1 MIKIKKQ
8 NDFDDQFFQTNY
20 SKGTSVWIADDK
32 EIWISGNIIENSTT
46 ADGHFL
52 TEVKLKFS
60 KKSELPLLRN
70 PEFLLD
76 SNDLTSLSYIQEPD
90 ILYALKNRFER
101 ECIYTYFGIVLV
113 AVNPYKDVSLYDK
126 SIYNLYRNG
135 NVRQLDPHI
144 FGISEE
150 ALSSLDQQKKNQS
163 IIISGESGAGKTVSA
178 NHVFR
183 YLTQACTHRQ
193 AIDSLI
199 IASNSLIE
207 AFGNAKT
214 VQNDNSS
221 RFGKF
226 IRIFFDDRLNA
237 SGAQLETYLLE
248 KSRISF
254 QGKCERNYHIFYQMS
269 TARESSPLLKG
280 FNMKHDGSY
289 KYLCSNEDACM
300 LTANDSKNF
309 EETIN
314 SFKILGFGDDEI
326 RDIFAVLI
334 GILHFGNLS
343 FSGEMN
349 NKKAVRK
356 NSANDLSRCC
366 ELLGLNEEDLAQKF
380 TYQQLAIRREVVH
393 RQLNSA
399 DADALKDGIC
409 KYIYESL
416 FRWIIKK
423 INDRLSEKSLL
434 EMNFIGVLDIYG
446 FEVFPTNSFEQLC
459 INFANELLQQ
469 QFYKYV
475 FKLEQEEYV
484 KENICWS
491 FIDFPDNQACLLL
504 FEARLGIFS
513 LLDQECQ
520 LLRPSDDNFYNEL
533 KNSKQCQ
540 ESCSFKLPAIASD
553 EFLVV
558 HYAGTVKYCVRDF
571 VKKNLDTVNESFD
584 EVLRNSRNCF
594 LVQLLQ
600 AGFRPQLQ
608 KSSKRTV
615 GSQFRKSLS
624 TLMDTLNSTNPHY
637 VRCIKPND
645 EKLPF
650 TFNNARSIQQITAC
664 SLLETLKISAAGYP
678 TRWKYESFFDRYF
691 LLLTLKERN
700 AQSTTLS
707 DKCRQI
713 CERFLN
719 NGSFEFGST
728 KIFFR
733 SGQIAFLEQERH
745 SKLNK
750 SALVIQN
757 CIRNFIATR
766 RDVRKIKTAT
776 RIIQNVCF
784 AWLAWRRMKFLQM
797 HRAAIVIQS
806 IFKMV
811 VQRKRYLL
819 IKNVVLSLQ
828 SYCRAMLLRSNFQNK
843 KKAAIIIQ
851 RYVRTW
857 LKRKQTNLIPS
868 SQLQSRQINDTF
880 SKISSVVLEINNND
894 NDFDTSLLMAKEP
907 KSERANLTVK
917 SVNVNC
923 SAEEYNT
930 LEKCQLIFKIF
941 KECISSTAF
950 KEEFVKRL
958 NEDTVIDEYFFN
970 TLRKTVKNVLHVLLM
985 KANKSEMLPA
995 RNMDDCLSLSTT
1007 AEENGQLS
1015 PSLQVFDRVGF
1026 VNALVNE
1033 CYQNQSC
1040 LPVLLILAF
1049 RYFDV
1054 LGIPEK
1060 SIQLYFEVEN
1070 AITVLL
1076 FVRFNVVFSVFILA
1090 AEYETAKP
1098 SSIPIQ
1104 RPLRNMSSN
1113 HAQFSTPAIEHL
1125 IQKYKL
1131 RQSDPQIIL
1140 SHCQWQI
1147 RNIYKNLFHECIAP
1161 RICPLLVPALLE
1173 FKSDDVNKCIRKH
1186 GVKEN
1191 KKSEDKH
1198 MEMLIHH
1205 LDTVYNAAM
1214 TVPFDAKAMQYLFSD
1229 IAKLVLTVSFNELM
1243 FRRDLC
1249 NLRSGVR
1256 IKHNVCALIRW
1267 FEKHQFVQSGMI
1279 LQPLL
1284 QVANLLQARKTVADI
1299 QGFNE
1304 ICSTLKVSQIVN
1316 VLRHYSPVADYEP
1329 KVSASFICNVKQKL
1343 LALRKQTETGNEP
1356 TIIPE
1361 NYLNANDL
1369 LDFEPCDDDLKTAE
1383 IPKSVEAYA
1392 AKI

>member
-1 MIKIKKQ
+1 MFVSLECENVEEMTKIKKQ
-8 NDFDDQFFQTNY
+8 NDFDDSRFFQTNY

-32 EIWISGNIIENSTT
+32 EIWISGNIIENST
-46 ADGHFL
+46 ADDGHFL
-52 TEVKLKFS
+52 TLQLENDKKVKLRFS

-70 PEFLLD
+70 PEFLMD

-101 ECIYTYFGIVLV
+101 ECIYTYFGIALV
-113 AVNPYKDVSLYDK
+113 AVNPYKDVDLYDK
-126 SIYNLYRNG
+126 SIYKLYRNG

-144 FGISEE
+144 FGIAEE
-150 ALSSLDQQKKNQS
+150 AFSSLDQQKQNQS

-183 YLTQACTHRQ
+183 YLTQACAHRH

-226 IRIFFDDRLNA
+226 TRIFFDDRLNA
-237 SGAQLETYLLE
+237 SGAQMEAYLLE

-269 TARESSPLLKG
+269 TARESTPLLKG
-280 FNMKHDGSY
+280 FNMKHHSSY

-300 LTANDSKNF
+300 LTANDSKKF
-309 EETIN
+309 EETVN
-314 SFKILGFGDDEI
+314 CFKILGFKDDEI
-326 RDIFAVLI
+326 REIFAVLI

-343 FSGEMN
+343 FSGEAN
-349 NKKAVRK
+349 NKKAIRK
-356 NSANDLSRCC
+356 NSANDLNRCC
-366 ELLGLNEEDLAQKF
+366 ELLGLNEEDLAEKF
-380 TYQQLAIRREVVH
+380 TYQRLAIRREVVH

-423 INDRLSEKSLL
+423 INDRLSEKSPLS

-446 FEVFPTNSFEQLC
+446 FEIFPTNSFEQLC

-469 QFYKYV
+469 QFYKHV

-491 FIDFPDNQACLLL
+491 FIDFRDNEACLLL

-520 LLRPSDDNFYNEL
+520 LPRPSDNNFYNEL

-540 ESCSFKLPAIASD
+540 ESCSFKLPAIAGD

-571 VKKNLDTVNESFD
+571 VKKNLDTVNESFN

-600 AGFRPQLQ
+600 AGSCPQLQ

-650 TFNNARSIQQITAC
+650 TFNNARTIQQITAC
-664 SLLETLKISAAGYP
+664 SLLETLKISAAGHP

-691 LLLTLKERN
+691 LLLTMKERN
-700 AQSTTLS
+700 EQSTTLS

-719 NGSFEFGST
+719 NENFEFGST

-733 SGQIAFLEQERH
+733 TGQIALLEAERH
-745 SKLNK
+745 MKLNQ
-750 SALVIQN
+750 SVLLIQK
-757 CIRNFIATR
+757 CVRKFIAAR
-766 RDVRKIKTAT
+766 RGIRKIETAT
-776 RIIQNVCF
+776 RT
-784 AWLAWRRMKFLQM
+784 
-797 HRAAIVIQS
+797 
-806 IFKMV
+806 
-811 VQRKRYLL
+811 
-819 IKNVVLSLQ
+819 
-828 SYCRAMLLRSNFQNK
+828 K

-857 LKRKQTNLIPS
+857 LKKKQTNLISS
-868 SQLQSRQINDTF
+868 SQLQSRQINDAL
-880 SKISSVVLEINNND
+880 SKISSVVVEINNND
-894 NDFDTSLLMAKEP
+894 NTFGTSLLMAKEP
-907 KSERANLTVK
+907 KLESANLSAK
-917 SVNVNC
+917 SVNECRC
-923 SAEEYNT
+923 SENDDG

-941 KECISSTAF
+941 NECTSSTAF
-950 KEEFVKRL
+950 REEFVKRL
-958 NEDTVIDEYFFN
+958 KKDTI
-970 TLRKTVKNVLHVLLM
+970 VKNLLHVLLM
-985 KANKSEMLPA
+985 EANKSEILPA
-995 RNMDDCLSLSTT
+995 KNMDDCMSSSTT
-1007 AEENGQLS
+1007 AKKNGQLS
-1015 PSLQVFDRVGF
+1015 PSLQVFDHVGF

-1033 CYQNQSC
+1033 CYQNQTC
-1040 LPVLLILAF
+1040 LPVILLLAF
-1049 RYFDV
+1049 RYYDV

-1060 SIQLYFEVEN
+1060 STQLYFEVEN
-1070 AITVLL
+1070 AITDSTSCFLFLFWLQNMRRLNHLL
-1076 FVRFNVVFSVFILA
+1076 SQ
-1090 AEYETAKP
+1090 YSG
-1098 SSIPIQ
+1098 SS
-1104 RPLRNMSSN
+1104 
-1113 HAQFSTPAIEHL
+1113 QFSTPAIEHL
-1125 IQKYKL
+1125 IEKYKF
-1131 RQSDPQIIL
+1131 RRTDAQIIL
-1140 SHCQWQI
+1140 SHCQWQVS
-1147 RNIYKNLFHECIAP
+1147 NIYRNLFHECIAP

-1173 FKSDDVNKCIRKH
+1173 FKSDDVNKFITKR
-1186 GVKEN
+1186 GA
-1191 KKSEDKH
+1191 KKGKKFEDKH

-1205 LDTVYNAAM
+1205 LDTVHNAAM
-1214 TVPFDAKAMQYLFSD
+1214 IVPFDAKAMLCLFSD
-1229 IAKLVLTVSFNELM
+1229 IAKLILTVSFNELM

-1256 IKHNVCALIRW
+1256 IKHNVCILVQW
-1267 FEKHQFVQSGMI
+1267 FKKHQFVQIEII

-1284 QVANLLQARKTVADI
+1284 QVANLLQARKTDADI

-1304 ICSTLKVSQIVN
+1304 ICSSLKVSQIIN
-1316 VLRHYSPVADYEP
+1316 VLRHYSPIGDYEP

-1343 LALRKQTETGNEP
+1343 LALRKETETGNEP

-1369 LDFEPCDDDLKTAE
+1369 LNFEPCDVDLKTVE
-1383 IPKSVEAYA
+1383 IPTSVEAYA
-1392 AKI
+1392 TKI

>member
-1 MIKIKKQ
+1 LKKMTKIKKQ
-8 NDFDDQFFQTNY
+8 NDLDDNRFFQTNY

-32 EIWISGNIIENSTT
+32 EIWISGNIIENST
-46 ADGHFL
+46 ADGGHFL
-52 TEVKLKFS
+52 TLQLENDKKVKLKFS
-60 KKSELPLLRN
+60 EKSELPLLRN
-70 PEFLLD
+70 PEFLMD

-113 AVNPYKDVSLYDK
+113 AVNPYKDVDLYDK
-126 SIYNLYRNG
+126 SIYKLYRNG

-144 FGISEE
+144 FGIAEE
-150 ALSSLDQQKKNQS
+150 AFSSLDQQKQNQS

-183 YLTQACTHRQ
+183 YLTQACAHRH

-226 IRIFFDDRLNA
+226 TRIFFDDRLNA
-237 SGAQLETYLLE
+237 SGAQMEAYLLE
-248 KSRISF
+248 KSRISY

-269 TARESSPLLKG
+269 TARESTPLLKG
-280 FNMKHDGSY
+280 FNMKHHGSY

-300 LTANDSKNF
+300 LTANDSKKF
-309 EETIN
+309 EETVN
-314 SFKILGFGDDEI
+314 CFKILGFKDDEI
-326 RDIFAVLI
+326 REIFAILI

-343 FSGEMN
+343 FSGEAN
-349 NKKAVRK
+349 NKTAIRK
-356 NSANDLSRCC
+356 NSANDLNRCC
-366 ELLGLNEEDLAQKF
+366 ELLGLNEEDLAEKF
-380 TYQQLAIRREVVH
+380 TYQRLAIRREVVH

-434 EMNFIGVLDIYG
+434 LSEMNFIGVLDIYG
-446 FEVFPTNSFEQLC
+446 FEIFPTNSFEQLC

-469 QFYKYV
+469 QFYKHV

-491 FIDFPDNQACLLL
+491 FIDFPDNEACLLL

-520 LLRPSDDNFYNEL
+520 LPRPSDDNFYNEL

-540 ESCSFKLPAIASD
+540 ESCSFKLPPIAGD

-571 VKKNLDTVNESFD
+571 VKKNLDTVNESFN
-584 EVLRNSRNCF
+584 EMLRNSRNCF

-600 AGFRPQLQ
+600 TDSCPQLQ

-650 TFNNARSIQQITAC
+650 TFNNARTMQQIAAC
-664 SLLETLKISAAGYP
+664 SLLETLKISAAGHP

-691 LLLTLKERN
+691 LLLTMKERN
-700 AQSTTLS
+700 EQSTTLS

-719 NGSFEFGST
+719 
-728 KIFFR
+728 
-733 SGQIAFLEQERH
+733 
-745 SKLNK
+745 
-750 SALVIQN
+750 
-757 CIRNFIATR
+757 
-766 RDVRKIKTAT
+766 KT
-776 RIIQNVCF
+776 
-784 AWLAWRRMKFLQM
+784 
-797 HRAAIVIQS
+797 
-806 IFKMV
+806 
-811 VQRKRYLL
+811 
-819 IKNVVLSLQ
+819 
-828 SYCRAMLLRSNFQNK
+828 
-843 KKAAIIIQ
+843 KAAIIIQ
-851 RYVRTW
+851 RYMRSW
-857 LKRKQTNLIPS
+857 LKKKRTNLIPS
-868 SQLQSRQINDTF
+868 SQLQSRQINDAL
-880 SKISSVVLEINNND
+880 SKISSVVVEINNND
-894 NDFDTSLLMAKEP
+894 NAFDTSLLMEKEP
-907 KSERANLTVK
+907 KLEKANLSAK
-917 SVNVNC
+917 SVNECRC
-923 SAEEYNT
+923 SENDDG

-941 KECISSTAF
+941 NDCTSSTAF
-950 KEEFVKRL
+950 REEFVKRL
-958 NEDTVIDEYFFN
+958 KKDTI
-970 TLRKTVKNVLHVLLM
+970 VKNLLHVLLM
-985 KANKSEMLPA
+985 EANKSEILPA
-995 RNMDDCLSLSTT
+995 KNMDDCLTSSTT
-1007 AEENGQLS
+1007 DKKNGQLS

-1033 CYQNQSC
+1033 CYQNQTC
-1040 LPVLLILAF
+1040 LPVLLLLAF

-1060 SIQLYFEVEN
+1060 STQLYFEVEN
-1070 AITVLL
+1070 AITVFLFDSTSCFLFLFWLQNMRRLNHLL
-1076 FVRFNVVFSVFILA
+1076 SQ
-1090 AEYETAKP
+1090 YSG
-1098 SSIPIQ
+1098 SS
-1104 RPLRNMSSN
+1104 
-1113 HAQFSTPAIEHL
+1113 QFSTPAIEHL
-1125 IQKYKL
+1125 IEKYKFH
-1131 RQSDPQIIL
+1131 RTNPQIIL
-1140 SHCQWQI
+1140 SHCQWQVS
-1147 RNIYKNLFHECIAP
+1147 NIYKNLFHECIAP

-1173 FKSDDVNKCIRKH
+1173 FKSDDVNKCITKRGAKD
-1186 GVKEN
+1186 G
-1191 KKSEDKH
+1191 KKFEDKH

-1205 LDTVYNAAM
+1205 LDTVHNAAM
-1214 TVPFDAKAMQYLFSD
+1214 IVPFDAKAMQCLFSD
-1229 IAKLVLTVSFNELM
+1229 IAKLILTVSFNELM

-1256 IKHNVCALIRW
+1256 IKHNVCVLVQW
-1267 FEKHQFVQSGMI
+1267 FRKHQFVQIEII

-1284 QVANLLQARKTVADI
+1284 QVANLLQARKTDADI

-1304 ICSTLKVSQIVN
+1304 ICSSLKVSQIIN
-1316 VLRHYSPVADYEP
+1316 VLRHYSPIGDYEP

-1343 LALRKQTETGNEP
+1343 LALRKETETGNEP

-1369 LDFEPCDDDLKTAE
+1369 LNFEPCDVDLKTVE
-1383 IPKSVEAYA
+1383 IPTSVEAYA

>member
-1 MIKIKKQ
+1 MTKIKKQ
-8 NDFDDQFFQTNY
+8 NDFDDSRFFQTNY

-32 EIWISGNIIENSTT
+32 EIWISGNIIENST
-46 ADGHFL
+46 ADDGHFL
-52 TEVKLKFS
+52 TLQLENDKKVKLKFS

-70 PEFLLD
+70 PEFLMD

-113 AVNPYKDVSLYDK
+113 SVNPYKDVDLYDK
-126 SIYNLYRNG
+126 SIYKLYRNG

-144 FGISEE
+144 FGIAEE
-150 ALSSLDQQKKNQS
+150 AFSSLDQQKQNQS

-183 YLTQACTHRQ
+183 YLTQACAHRH

-226 IRIFFDDRLNA
+226 TRIFFDDRLNA
-237 SGAQLETYLLE
+237 SGAKMEAYLLE

-269 TARESSPLLKG
+269 TARESTPLLKG
-280 FNMKHDGSY
+280 FNMKHHSSY

-300 LTANDSKNF
+300 LTANDSKKF
-309 EETIN
+309 EETVN
-314 SFKILGFGDDEI
+314 CFKILGFKDDEI
-326 RDIFAVLI
+326 REIFAVLI

-343 FSGEMN
+343 FSGEAN
-349 NKKAVRK
+349 NKKAIRK
-356 NSANDLSRCC
+356 NSANDLNRCC
-366 ELLGLNEEDLAQKF
+366 ELLGLNEEDLAEKF
-380 TYQQLAIRREVVH
+380 TYQRLAIRREVVH

-423 INDRLSEKSLL
+423 INDRLSEKSPLS

-446 FEVFPTNSFEQLC
+446 FEIFPTNSFEQLC
-459 INFANELLQQ
+459 INFANQLLQQ
-469 QFYKYV
+469 QFYKHV

-491 FIDFPDNQACLLL
+491 FIDFPDNEACLLL

-520 LLRPSDDNFYNEL
+520 LPRPSDNNFYNEL
-533 KNSKQCQ
+533 KNSKQCR
-540 ESCSFKLPAIASD
+540 ESCSFKLPAIAGD

-571 VKKNLDTVNESFD
+571 VKKNLDTVNESFN

-600 AGFRPQLQ
+600 AGSCPQLQ

-650 TFNNARSIQQITAC
+650 TFNNARTIQQITAC
-664 SLLETLKISAAGYP
+664 SLLETLKISAAGHP
-678 TRWKYESFFDRYF
+678 TRWKYESFFERYF
-691 LLLTLKERN
+691 LLLTMKERN
-700 AQSTTLS
+700 EQSTTLS
-707 DKCRQI
+707 EKCRQI

-719 NGSFEFGST
+719 NENFEFGST

-733 SGQIAFLEQERH
+733 TGQIALLEAERH
-745 SKLNK
+745 TKLNK
-750 SALVIQN
+750 SVLLIQK
-757 CIRNFIATR
+757 CVRKFIAAR
-766 RDVRKIKTAT
+766 RDIRKIETAT
-776 RIIQNVCF
+776 RTVQNACF
-784 AWLAWRRMKFLQM
+784 AWLVWRRIKFLQI
-797 HRAAIVIQS
+797 HRAAIAIQS
-806 IFKMV
+806 FFKMII
-811 VQRKRYLL
+811 QRKRYLL
-819 IKNVVLSLQ
+819 IRNVVLNLQ
-828 SYCRAMLLRSNFQNK
+828 SYGRAILVRSTFQK
-843 KKAAIIIQ
+843 KTKAAIIIQ
-851 RYVRTW
+851 RYMRTW
-857 LKRKQTNLIPS
+857 LKKKQTNLIPS
-868 SQLQSRQINDTF
+868 SQLQSRQINDAL
-880 SKISSVVLEINNND
+880 SKISSVVVEINNND
-894 NDFDTSLLMAKEP
+894 NAFDTSLLMAKEP
-907 KSERANLTVK
+907 KLENANLSAK
-917 SVNVNC
+917 SVNECRC
-923 SAEEYNT
+923 SENDDG

-941 KECISSTAF
+941 NECTSSTVF
-950 KEEFVKRL
+950 REEFVKRL
-958 NEDTVIDEYFFN
+958 KKDTIM
-970 TLRKTVKNVLHVLLM
+970 KNLLHVLLM
-985 KANKSEMLPA
+985 EANKSEILPA
-995 RNMDDCLSLSTT
+995 KNMDDCLSSSTT
-1007 AEENGQLS
+1007 AKKNGQLS
-1015 PSLQVFDRVGF
+1015 PSLQVFDHVGF

-1033 CYQNQSC
+1033 CYQNQTC
-1040 LPVLLILAF
+1040 LPVILLLAF
-1049 RYFDV
+1049 RYYDV

-1060 SIQLYFEVEN
+1060 STQLYFEVEN
-1070 AITVLL
+1070 AITVFLFDSTSCFLFLFWLQNMRRLNHLL
-1076 FVRFNVVFSVFILA
+1076 SQ
-1090 AEYETAKP
+1090 YSG
-1098 SSIPIQ
+1098 SS
-1104 RPLRNMSSN
+1104 
-1113 HAQFSTPAIEHL
+1113 QFSTPAIEHL
-1125 IQKYKL
+1125 IEKYKF
-1131 RQSDPQIIL
+1131 RRTNPQIIL
-1140 SHCQWQI
+1140 SHCQWQVS
-1147 RNIYKNLFHECIAP
+1147 NIYRNLFHECIAP

-1173 FKSDDVNKCIRKH
+1173 FKSDDVNKCITKR
-1186 GVKEN
+1186 GAKEG
-1191 KKSEDKH
+1191 KKFEDKH

-1205 LDTVYNAAM
+1205 LDTVHNAAM
-1214 TVPFDAKAMQYLFSD
+1214 IVPFDAEAMQCLFSD
-1229 IAKLVLTVSFNELM
+1229 IAKLILTVSFNELM

-1256 IKHNVCALIRW
+1256 IKHNVCVLVQW
-1267 FEKHQFVQSGMI
+1267 FKKHQFVQIEII

-1284 QVANLLQARKTVADI
+1284 QVANLLQARKTDADI

-1304 ICSTLKVSQIVN
+1304 ICSSLKVSQIIN
-1316 VLRHYSPVADYEP
+1316 VLRHYSPIRDYEP

-1343 LALRKQTETGNEP
+1343 LALRKETETGNEP

-1369 LDFEPCDDDLKTAE
+1369 LNFEPCDVDLKTVE
-1383 IPKSVEAYA
+1383 IPASVEAYA

>member
-1 MIKIKKQ
+1 MYIKK
-8 NDFDDQFFQTNY
+8 NIFFN
-20 SKGTSVWIADDK
+20 
-32 EIWISGNIIENSTT
+32 
-46 ADGHFL
+46 L
-52 TEVKLKFS
+52 
-60 KKSELPLLRN
+60 
-70 PEFLLD
+70 
-76 SNDLTSLSYIQEPD
+76 
-90 ILYALKNRFER
+90 
-101 ECIYTYFGIVLV
+101 GIVLV
-113 AVNPYKDVSLYDK
+113 AVNPYKDVDLYDK
-126 SIYNLYRNG
+126 SIYKLYRNG

-144 FGISEE
+144 FGIAEE
-150 ALSSLDQQKKNQS
+150 AFSSLDQQKQNQS

-183 YLTQACTHRQ
+183 YLTQACAHRH

-226 IRIFFDDRLNA
+226 TRIFFDDRLNA
-237 SGAQLETYLLE
+237 SGAQMEAYLLE
-248 KSRISF
+248 KSRISY

-269 TARESSPLLKG
+269 TARESTPLLKG
-280 FNMKHDGSY
+280 FNMKHHGSY

-300 LTANDSKNF
+300 LTANDSKKF
-309 EETIN
+309 EETVN
-314 SFKILGFGDDEI
+314 CFKILGFKDDEI
-326 RDIFAVLI
+326 REIFAILI

-343 FSGEMN
+343 FSGEAN
-349 NKKAVRK
+349 NKTAIRK
-356 NSANDLSRCC
+356 NSANDLNRCC
-366 ELLGLNEEDLAQKF
+366 ELLGLNEEDLAEKF
-380 TYQQLAIRREVVH
+380 TYQRLAIRREVVH

-434 EMNFIGVLDIYG
+434 LSEMNFIGVLDIYG
-446 FEVFPTNSFEQLC
+446 FEIFPTNSFEQLC

-469 QFYKYV
+469 QFYKHV

-491 FIDFPDNQACLLL
+491 FIDFPDNEACLLL

-520 LLRPSDDNFYNEL
+520 LPRPSDDNFYNEL

-540 ESCSFKLPAIASD
+540 ESCSFKLPPIAGD

-571 VKKNLDTVNESFD
+571 VKKNLDTVNESFN
-584 EVLRNSRNCF
+584 EMLRNSRNCF

-600 AGFRPQLQ
+600 TDSCPQLQ

-650 TFNNARSIQQITAC
+650 TFNNARTMQQIAAC
-664 SLLETLKISAAGYP
+664 SLLETLKISAAGHP

-691 LLLTLKERN
+691 LLLTMKERN
-700 AQSTTLS
+700 EQSTTLS

-719 NGSFEFGST
+719 NGNFEFGST

-733 SGQIAFLEQERH
+733 TGQIALLEAERH
-745 SKLNK
+745 MKLNK
-750 SALVIQN
+750 SLLLIQK
-757 CIRNFIATR
+757 CVRKFIAAR
-766 RDVRKIKTAT
+766 RGIRKIETAT
-776 RIIQNVCF
+776 RTVQNACF
-784 AWLAWRRMKFLQM
+784 AWLAWRRIKFLQI
-797 HRAAIVIQS
+797 HRAAIAIQS
-806 IFKMV
+806 FFKMI

-819 IKNVVLSLQ
+819 IQNVVLNLQ
-828 SYCRAMLLRSNFQNK
+828 SYGRAILVRSTFQK
-843 KKAAIIIQ
+843 KTKAAIIIQ
-851 RYVRTW
+851 RYMRSW
-857 LKRKQTNLIPS
+857 LKKKRTNLIPS
-868 SQLQSRQINDTF
+868 SQLQSRQINDAL
-880 SKISSVVLEINNND
+880 SKISSVVVEINNND
-894 NDFDTSLLMAKEP
+894 NAFDTSLLMEKEP
-907 KSERANLTVK
+907 KLEKANLSAK
-917 SVNVNC
+917 SVNECRC
-923 SAEEYNT
+923 SENDDG

-941 KECISSTAF
+941 NDCTSSTAF
-950 KEEFVKRL
+950 REEFVKRL
-958 NEDTVIDEYFFN
+958 KKDTI
-970 TLRKTVKNVLHVLLM
+970 VKNLLHVLLM
-985 KANKSEMLPA
+985 EANKSEILPA
-995 RNMDDCLSLSTT
+995 KNMDDCLTSSTT
-1007 AEENGQLS
+1007 DKKNGQLS

-1033 CYQNQSC
+1033 CYQNQTC
-1040 LPVLLILAF
+1040 LPVLLLLAF

-1060 SIQLYFEVEN
+1060 STQLYFEVEN
-1070 AITVLL
+1070 AITVFLFDSTSCFLFLFWLQNMRRLNHLL
-1076 FVRFNVVFSVFILA
+1076 SQ
-1090 AEYETAKP
+1090 YSG
-1098 SSIPIQ
+1098 SS
-1104 RPLRNMSSN
+1104 
-1113 HAQFSTPAIEHL
+1113 QFSTPAIEHL
-1125 IQKYKL
+1125 IEKYKFH
-1131 RQSDPQIIL
+1131 RTNPQIIL
-1140 SHCQWQI
+1140 SHCQWQVS
-1147 RNIYKNLFHECIAP
+1147 NIYKNLFHECIAP

-1173 FKSDDVNKCIRKH
+1173 FKSDDVNKCITKRGAKD
-1186 GVKEN
+1186 G
-1191 KKSEDKH
+1191 KKFEDKH

-1205 LDTVYNAAM
+1205 LDTVHNAAM
-1214 TVPFDAKAMQYLFSD
+1214 IVPFDAKAMQCLFSD
-1229 IAKLVLTVSFNELM
+1229 IAKLILTVSFNELM

-1256 IKHNVCALIRW
+1256 IKHNVCVLVQW
-1267 FEKHQFVQSGMI
+1267 FRKHQFVQIEII

-1284 QVANLLQARKTVADI
+1284 QVANLLQARKTDADI

-1304 ICSTLKVSQIVN
+1304 ICSSLKVSQIIN
-1316 VLRHYSPVADYEP
+1316 VLRHYSPIGDYEP

-1343 LALRKQTETGNEP
+1343 LALRKETETGNEP

-1369 LDFEPCDDDLKTAE
+1369 LNFEPCDVDLKTVE
-1383 IPKSVEAYA
+1383 IPTSVEAYA

>member
-1 MIKIKKQ
+1 LLTTHNNSFALHGARLALNVCLLRGRVIKNLHAIGKIHKFVCIIVMNLNFCRRKFKVCERLLFTVEKMTKIKKQ
-8 NDFDDQFFQTNY
+8 NDLDDNRFFQTNY

-32 EIWISGNIIENSTT
+32 EIWISGNIIENSTS
-46 ADGHFL
+46 DGGHFL
-52 TEVKLKFS
+52 TLQLENDKKVKLKFS

-70 PEFLLD
+70 PEFLMD

-113 AVNPYKDVSLYDK
+113 AVNPYKDVDLYDK
-126 SIYNLYRNG
+126 SIYKLYRNG

-144 FGISEE
+144 FGIAEE
-150 ALSSLDQQKKNQS
+150 AFSSLDQQKQNQS

-183 YLTQACTHRQ
+183 YLTQACAHRHS
-193 AIDSLI
+193 IDSLI

-226 IRIFFDDRLNA
+226 TRIFFDDRLNA
-237 SGAQLETYLLE
+237 SGAQMEAYLLE
-248 KSRISF
+248 KSRISY

-269 TARESSPLLKG
+269 TARESTPLLKG
-280 FNMKHDGSY
+280 LNMKHHGSY

-300 LTANDSKNF
+300 LTANDSKKF
-309 EETIN
+309 EETVN
-314 SFKILGFGDDEI
+314 CFKILGFKDDEI
-326 RDIFAVLI
+326 REIFAVLI

-343 FSGEMN
+343 FSGEAN
-349 NKKAVRK
+349 NKTAVRK
-356 NSANDLSRCC
+356 NSANDLNRCC
-366 ELLGLNEEDLAQKF
+366 ELLGLNEEDLAEKF
-380 TYQQLAIRREVVH
+380 TYQRLAIRREVVH

-423 INDRLSEKSLL
+423 INDRLSEKSPLL
-434 EMNFIGVLDIYG
+434 SEMNFIGVLDIYG
-446 FEVFPTNSFEQLC
+446 FEIFPTNSFEQLC

-469 QFYKYV
+469 QFYKHV

-491 FIDFPDNQACLLL
+491 YIDFPDNAACLLL

-520 LLRPSDDNFYNEL
+520 LPRPSDDNFYNEL

-540 ESCSFKLPAIASD
+540 ESCSFKLPPIAGD

-571 VKKNLDTVNESFD
+571 VKKNLDTVNESFN
-584 EVLRNSRNCF
+584 EMLQNSR
-594 LVQLLQ
+594 LLQ
-600 AGFRPQLQ
+600 TDSCPQLQ

-615 GSQFRKSLS
+615 GCQFRKSLS

-650 TFNNARSIQQITAC
+650 TFNNARTMQQIAAC
-664 SLLETLKISAAGYP
+664 SLLETLKISAAGHP

-691 LLLTLKERN
+691 LLLTMKERN
-700 AQSTTLS
+700 EQSTTLS

-719 NGSFEFGST
+719 NGNFEFGST

-733 SGQIAFLEQERH
+733 TGQIALLETERH
-745 SKLNK
+745 MKLNK
-750 SALVIQN
+750 SVLLIQK
-757 CIRNFIATR
+757 CFRKFIAAR
-766 RDVRKIKTAT
+766 RGIRKIETAT
-776 RIIQNVCF
+776 RT
-784 AWLAWRRMKFLQM
+784 KT
-797 HRAAIVIQS
+797 
-806 IFKMV
+806 
-811 VQRKRYLL
+811 
-819 IKNVVLSLQ
+819 
-828 SYCRAMLLRSNFQNK
+828 
-843 KKAAIIIQ
+843 KAAIIIQ
-851 RYVRTW
+851 RYMRSW
-857 LKRKQTNLIPS
+857 LKKKQTNLIPS
-868 SQLQSRQINDTF
+868 SQLQSRQINDAL
-880 SKISSVVLEINNND
+880 SKISSVVVEINNND
-894 NDFDTSLLMAKEP
+894 NAFDTSLLMEKEP
-907 KSERANLTVK
+907 KLEKANLSAK
-917 SVNVNC
+917 SVNECRC
-923 SAEEYNT
+923 SENDDG

-941 KECISSTAF
+941 NECTSSTTF
-950 KEEFVKRL
+950 RKEFVKRL
-958 NEDTVIDEYFFN
+958 KKDTI
-970 TLRKTVKNVLHVLLM
+970 VKNLLHVLLM
-985 KANKSEMLPA
+985 EANKSEILPA
-995 RNMDDCLSLSTT
+995 KNIDDCLSSSTT
-1007 AEENGQLS
+1007 DKKNGQLS

-1033 CYQNQSC
+1033 CYQNQTC
-1040 LPVLLILAF
+1040 LPVLLLLAF

-1060 SIQLYFEVEN
+1060 STQLYFEVEN
-1070 AITVLL
+1070 AITDSTSCFLFLFWLQNMRRLNHLL
-1076 FVRFNVVFSVFILA
+1076 SQ
-1090 AEYETAKP
+1090 YSG
-1098 SSIPIQ
+1098 SS
-1104 RPLRNMSSN
+1104 
-1113 HAQFSTPAIEHL
+1113 QFSTPAVEHL
-1125 IQKYKL
+1125 IEKYKFH
-1131 RQSDPQIIL
+1131 RTNPQIIL
-1140 SHCQWQI
+1140 SHCQWQVS
-1147 RNIYKNLFHECIAP
+1147 NIYKNLFHECIAP

-1173 FKSDDVNKCIRKH
+1173 FKSDDVNKCITKR
-1186 GVKEN
+1186 GA
-1191 KKSEDKH
+1191 KKGKKFEDKH

-1205 LDTVYNAAM
+1205 LDTVHNAAM
-1214 TVPFDAKAMQYLFSD
+1214 IVPFDAKAMQCLFSD
-1229 IAKLVLTVSFNELM
+1229 IAKLILTVSFNELM

-1256 IKHNVCALIRW
+1256 IKHNVCVLVQW
-1267 FEKHQFVQSGMI
+1267 FRKHQFVQIEII

-1304 ICSTLKVSQIVN
+1304 ICSSLKVSQIIN
-1316 VLRHYSPVADYEP
+1316 VLRHYSPIRDYEP

-1343 LALRKQTETGNEP
+1343 LALRKETETGNEP

-1369 LDFEPCDDDLKTAE
+1369 LNFEPCDVDLKTVE
-1383 IPKSVEAYA
+1383 IPASVEAYA

>member
-1076 FVRFNVVFSVFILA
+1076 FDSTSCFLFLFWL
-1090 AEYETAKP
+1090 
-1098 SSIPIQ
+1098 Q
-1104 RPLRNMSSN
+1104 NMRRLN
-1113 HAQFSTPAIEHL
+1113 HLLSQYSGRCQFSTPAIEHL

>member
-20 SKGTSVWIADDK
+20 SK
-32 EIWISGNIIENSTT
+32 
-46 ADGHFL
+46 
-52 TEVKLKFS
+52 EVKLKFS

-1007 AEENGQLS
+1007 AEENGHLS